1 MTKFYSFAKKVALA
15 AFLCIIAIGNV
26 SAQWTKLD
34 APTPMTTYNSLH
46 TQVYLDGVLYMFGG
60 APGLSQPTAEA
71 WSLDTKAPGAQWKA
85 LAPMP
90 TARISAYAAAVN
102 GKIYIIGGWY
112 LNGTARVV
120 PPQVLEYDPAANTY
134 ATKASMT
141 SPSYFMSGAVVEN
154 KIFVMGGIINNAYS
168 NSTQVYDP
176 ATDKWAGSTASTLT
190 SGHATASAIGN
201 VIYLIGGNT
210 STTTYFK
217 TVLKG
222 TVSGTTITWKKMGD
236 FPIFIAGAA
245 SGVANGT
252 LFVAG
257 GVNAEGSKASVYKY
271 DAVKDKWSVSFQMP
285 VASDYTRNMVGDG
298 TALYYIHG
306 EDNPDTYKFI
316 EGAPTAIMYS
326 TPSDLDYKLK
336 TGTSGQKAISIS
348 NFGTLPLTVQITTPS
363 ADKWLT
369 TDAGELA
376 IDPGQMYEVNLFA
389 APTGMAAGKYLSVVT
404 LTSDDPKNP
413 KVEIPLKLQLADI
426 TAKRL
431 PLLEV
436 FTSSTCGP
444 CKPGNERLNTVITP
458 IDRSNYTVLKFQ
470 QDFPGTGD
478 PYATNELINRRGFYG
493 INSIPRMEVD
503 GGWDGNASSFTN
515 ATLNDATS
523 QVCLLNWQANYT
535 VTGNTVKVTATLDPL
550 ADYTDKDMRMYVA
563 VLEKNTVKNVKSNG
577 ETEFEDVV
585 KKMLPDENG
594 TPINEIMKGMKL
606 SRKFEYTFPG
616 KYRLPA
622 DGQPANRINVATEH
636 SVEDME
642 NLEVIVWIQNAR
654 TKEVYNSGW
663 ATVGEAAKM
672 PIIPTIQPV
681 KFNKVDN
688 GKTKSL
694 PVDIANTGDADL
706 IITQLEL
713 SGDKEFTFQGV
724 SLPFTVKPGEKV
736 ELMVGFSPTVIKSY
750 SAVLKITSNNSNNSN
765 EVTTVNI
772 SGEGQTLGVFTPA
785 EEAKT
790 VVAMKVGPNPS
801 ADKSVLSF
809 TVGGTA
815 PQYLDLYIVNTLGQ
829 RVAEISSQLRTP
841 GSYSETIDA
850 STFANGSYRIIAN
863 TATERVQ
870 LPFVVN
876 R

>member
-1 MTKFYSFAKKVALA
+1 MTKLYSLTKSAVLA
-15 AFLCIIAIGNV
+15 AILCVLTIGSL
-26 SAQWTKLD
+26 SAQWTKVD

-71 WSLDTKAPGAQWKA
+71 WSLDTKTPGAQWKA
-85 LAPMP
+85 IAPMP

-134 ATKASMT
+134 ETKASMT
-141 SPSYFMSGAVVEN
+141 SPSYFMAGAVVEN

-176 ATDKWAGSTASTLT
+176 ATDKWAASTASTLT
-190 SGHATASAIGN
+190 VGHATASAIDN

-210 STTTYFK
+210 SATAYFK

-222 TVSGTTITWKKMGD
+222 TVTGTTITWKKMGD

-252 LFVAG
+252 LYVAG
-257 GVNAEGSKASVYKY
+257 GVNAEGTKASVYKY
-271 DAVKDKWSVSFQMP
+271 DAVKDKWAASFQMP

-306 EDNPDTYKFI
+306 EDNPDTYKFV

-336 TGTSGQKAISIS
+336 TGTSGQKTISIS
-348 NFGTLPLTVQITTPS
+348 NFGTLPLTVQITTPA

-376 IDPGQMYEVNLFA
+376 IDPGQMYEVTLFA
-389 APTGMAAGKYLSVVT
+389 NSTGMTAGKYTSAVT
-404 LTSDDPKNP
+404 LTSDDPKNA

-426 TAKRL
+426 TVKRL

-478 PYATNELINRRGFYG
+478 PYATNETINRRGFYG

-503 GGWDGNASSFTN
+503 GGWDGNASSFTKGI
-515 ATLNDATS
+515 LDEATS
-523 QVCLLNWQANYT
+523 QVCLLSWQANYT
-535 VTGNTVKVTATLDPL
+535 VTNNTVQVTATIDPQ
-550 ADYTDKDMRMYVA
+550 ADYTDKGMRLYVA
-563 VLEKNTVKNVKSNG
+563 ILEKNTVKNVKSNG

-594 TPINEIMKGMKL
+594 TALDPMLKGEKVT
-606 SRKFEYTFPG
+606 KTFEYTFPG
-616 KYRLPA
+616 KYRLPV
-622 DGQPANRINVATEH
+622 DGQAANRIKVTTEN
-636 SVEDME
+636 SVEDMD
-642 NLEVIVWIQNAR
+642 NLEVIVWAQNSI

-663 ATVGEAAKM
+663 AVLG
-672 PIIPTIQPV
+672 PV
-681 KFNKVDN
+681 SVMEDLQSAS
-688 GKTKSL
+688 SL
-694 PVDIANTGDADL
+694 
-706 IITQLEL
+706 
-713 SGDKEFTFQGV
+713 
-724 SLPFTVKPGEKV
+724 
-736 ELMVGFSPTVIKSY
+736 
-750 SAVLKITSNNSNNSN
+750 
-765 EVTTVNI
+765 
-772 SGEGQTLGVFTPA
+772 
-785 EEAKT
+785 
-790 VVAMKVGPNPS
+790 
-801 ADKSVLSF
+801 
-809 TVGGTA
+809 
-815 PQYLDLYIVNTLGQ
+815 TLGQ
-829 RVAEISSQLRTP
+829 NYPNPASGNTTIAYSTPKAGNAVIELYNILGAKVATPVNNFVNEGVNSVTFNTESLPTGVYTVYLRINGQSVSKTL
-841 GSYSETIDA
+841 TVVH
-850 STFANGSYRIIAN
+850 AN
-863 TATERVQ
+863 
-870 LPFVVN
+870 
-876 R
+876 

>member
-1 MTKFYSFAKKVALA
+1 MTKLYSLTKSAVLA
-15 AFLCIIAIGNV
+15 AILCVLTIGSL
-26 SAQWTKLD
+26 SAQWTKVD

-71 WSLDTKAPGAQWKA
+71 WSLDTKTPGAQWKA
-85 LAPMP
+85 IAPMP

-134 ATKASMT
+134 ETKASMT
-141 SPSYFMSGAVVEN
+141 SPSYFMAGAVVEN

-176 ATDKWAGSTASTLT
+176 ATDKWAASTASTLT
-190 SGHATASAIGN
+190 VGHATASAIDN

-210 STTTYFK
+210 SATTYFK

-236 FPIFIAGAA
+236 FPIYIAGAA

-252 LFVAG
+252 LYVAG
-257 GVNAEGSKASVYKY
+257 GVNAEGTKASVYKY
-271 DAVKDKWSVSFQMP
+271 DAVKDKWAASFQMP

-306 EDNPDTYKFI
+306 EDNPDTYKFV

-336 TGTSGQKAISIS
+336 TGTSGQKTISIS
-348 NFGTLPLTVQITTPS
+348 NFGTLPLTVQITTPA

-376 IDPGQMYEVNLFA
+376 IDPGQMYEVTLFA
-389 APTGMAAGKYLSVVT
+389 NSTGMAAGKYLSVVT

-478 PYATNELINRRGFYG
+478 PYATNETINRRGFYG

-503 GGWDGNASSFTN
+503 GGWDGNASSFTKGI
-515 ATLNDATS
+515 LDEATS
-523 QVCLLNWQANYT
+523 QVCLLSWQANYT
-535 VTGNTVKVTATLDPL
+535 VTNNTVQVTATIDPQ
-550 ADYTDKDMRMYVA
+550 ADYTDKGMRLYVA
-563 VLEKNTVKNVKSNG
+563 ILEKNTVKNVKSNG

-594 TPINEIMKGMKL
+594 TALDPMLKGEKVT
-606 SRKFEYTFPG
+606 KTFEYTFPG
-616 KYRLPA
+616 KYRLPV
-622 DGQPANRINVATEH
+622 DGQAANRIKVTTEN
-636 SVEDME
+636 SVEDMD
-642 NLEVIVWIQNAR
+642 NLEVIVWAQNSI

-663 ATVGEAAKM
+663 AVLG
-672 PIIPTIQPV
+672 PV
-681 KFNKVDN
+681 SVMEDLQSAS
-688 GKTKSL
+688 SL
-694 PVDIANTGDADL
+694 
-706 IITQLEL
+706 
-713 SGDKEFTFQGV
+713 
-724 SLPFTVKPGEKV
+724 
-736 ELMVGFSPTVIKSY
+736 
-750 SAVLKITSNNSNNSN
+750 
-765 EVTTVNI
+765 
-772 SGEGQTLGVFTPA
+772 
-785 EEAKT
+785 
-790 VVAMKVGPNPS
+790 
-801 ADKSVLSF
+801 
-809 TVGGTA
+809 
-815 PQYLDLYIVNTLGQ
+815 TLGQ
-829 RVAEISSQLRTP
+829 NYPNPASGNTTIAYSTPKAGNAVIELYNILGAKVATPVNNFVNEGVNSVTFNTESLPTGVYTVYLRINGQSVSKTL
-841 GSYSETIDA
+841 TVVH
-850 STFANGSYRIIAN
+850 AN
-863 TATERVQ
+863 
-870 LPFVVN
+870 
-876 R
+876 